1 MQHSLGNQRPLSWIR
16 NALGCEKKKKQKRWG
31 DKNAQKSEEIGKRVE
46 MQVENESDSNYRLVS
61 WINTAYYIDTD
72 TDIYIVMWLRGY
84 AWGDI
89 DCEQNCNA
97 KSASRLIADRIET
110 QRSASEKI

>member
-1 MQHSLGNQRPLSWIR
+1 MPR
-16 NALGCEKKKKQKRWG
+16 NPK
-31 DKNAQKSEEIGKRVE
+31 KSERGWRCRWKTRAIRIIGWLAGLIRHIIYV
-46 MQVENESDSNYRLVS
+46 
-61 WINTAYYIDTD
+61 DTD

-84 AWGDI
+84 AWRDI